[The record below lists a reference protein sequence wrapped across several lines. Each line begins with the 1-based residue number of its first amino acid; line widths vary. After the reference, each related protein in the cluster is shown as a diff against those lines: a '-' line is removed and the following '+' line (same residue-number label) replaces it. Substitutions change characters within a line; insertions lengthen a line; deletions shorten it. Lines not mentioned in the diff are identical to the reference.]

1 MVAVEPGK
9 WPLKTPSS
17 ILWQWLCD
25 TNLRGG
31 SLMSDLV
38 ASSATEECHSASSFE
53 VTSKTSSS
61 LAASDLSS
69 FSMALSIPMAHVS
82 YSSRC
87 STHSPGKSRSC
98 MRCAQRDAST
108 AQRRGSCVFFHRER
122 ARSGCPDT
130 TAQSIRSHQ
139 TGRMYETRSRDRT
152 SEIHTHDAS
161 LSDQHGVLLRRVG
174 REGHRRPAHVID
186 PNSRIA
192 GPHGALVL
200 VLVWPALR
208 TGPLA
213 GPLLAFRRGNEDSP
227 PLLVACRLA
236 RDSECAKGCVPQS
249 IKMDKSY
256 LRIVLNERLGHR
268 CVA

>member
-1 MVAVEPGK
+1 MSSSSSSDARSDGSRPLKSSSRFRASSSAVNSPSSSSSSSSSSSLRSQSGIPFGLTSTLLYREKVMTARNMSTKVLLCLMVAVEPGK

-152 SEIHTHDAS
+152 SE
-161 LSDQHGVLLRRVG
+161 
-174 REGHRRPAHVID
+174 
-186 PNSRIA
+186 
-192 GPHGALVL
+192 
-200 VLVWPALR
+200 
-208 TGPLA
+208 
-213 GPLLAFRRGNEDSP
+213 
-227 PLLVACRLA
+227 
-236 RDSECAKGCVPQS
+236 
-249 IKMDKSY
+249 M
-256 LRIVLNERLGHR
+256 
-268 CVA
+268 